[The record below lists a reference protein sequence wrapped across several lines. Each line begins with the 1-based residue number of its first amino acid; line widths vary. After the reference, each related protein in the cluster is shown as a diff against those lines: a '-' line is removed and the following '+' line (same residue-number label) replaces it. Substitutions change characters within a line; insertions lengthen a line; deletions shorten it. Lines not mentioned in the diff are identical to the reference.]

1 MSLPVIADTYQ
12 VSIGYSY
19 GSVSTAANVL
29 HANWFGGDAQTL
41 ADAVATAWWTSTA
54 WPRIQSAFMA
64 AGQIRVTPLDGTS
77 TTAIANSSAF
87 GVTSGQN
94 SDPASSVAE
103 ALVVTQYTDVRGR
116 SGRGRYYLPYV
127 ARAYRGSSGTSWD
140 DGAGDIAAAYAQVHS
155 NLSTGLPGVQFGV
168 VSRLH
173 STFHPTVSEVVEL
186 GYIGTQRG
194 RLRA

>member
-12 VSIGYSY
+12 VSIGYRY
-19 GSVSTAANVL
+19 GDLSTAANVL

-41 ADAVATAWWTSTA
+41 ADGVASAWWTATA
-54 WPRIQSAFMA
+54 WPRVQSAFMS

-77 TTAIANSSAF
+77 TTAIANATAF
-87 GVTSGQN
+87 GVTTGQN
-94 SDPASSVAE
+94 ADPTSSCAE

-116 SGRGRYYLPYV
+116 SGRGRYYLPYM
-127 ARAYRGSSGTSWD
+127 ARAYRSGSGTSWD
-140 DGAGDIAAAYAQVHS
+140 DGAGDIAAAFTQVKS
-155 NLSTGLPGVQFGV
+155 NLLTGLPGVTFGV

-173 STFHPTVSEVVEL
+173 STFHATTFEVAEL

-194 RLRA
+194 RLR